1 MKKFMLSVA
10 SAVTFAAYFALSL
23 SCASTRTLG
32 DGVEATVYQQN
43 TVNTSEDYD
52 LTLVSA
58 KPSPSRI
65 LKVVSNKIAI
75 QYNDTTEDKEDF
87 ADNERHVYYA
97 ISNPFDT
104 EVKVE
109 HTASSSNSNGRRSLK
124 TSSSVSTFSSLLGKD
139 NANAVSVAELDG
151 KYLLNEADAKQAVAF
166 INQIEKEFKESRSGE
181 GVLNKYEV
189 KRRVHKTDTVWVPT
203 SKTKIGA
210 ATTEAGEYKTVEWTE
225 EYRIFFI
232 QHATSDGKDEILYA
246 VNGSELATITLPEAL
261 ALRDALSK

>member
-1 MKKFMLSVA
+1 MKQA
-10 SAVTFAAYFALSL
+10 DDFALVSKFDKDEIG
-23 SCASTRTLG
+23 A
-32 DGVEATVYQQN
+32 Y
-43 TVNTSEDYD
+43 YD
-52 LTLVSA
+52 T
-58 KPSPSRI
+58 K
-65 LKVVSNKIAI
+65 
-75 QYNDTTEDKEDF
+75 
-87 ADNERHVYYA
+87 
-97 ISNPFDT
+97 
-104 EVKVE
+104 
-109 HTASSSNSNGRRSLK
+109 
-124 TSSSVSTFSSLLGKD
+124 
-139 NANAVSVAELDG
+139 
-151 KYLLNEADAKQAVAF
+151 
-166 INQIEKEFKESRSGE
+166 EKEFKESRSGE